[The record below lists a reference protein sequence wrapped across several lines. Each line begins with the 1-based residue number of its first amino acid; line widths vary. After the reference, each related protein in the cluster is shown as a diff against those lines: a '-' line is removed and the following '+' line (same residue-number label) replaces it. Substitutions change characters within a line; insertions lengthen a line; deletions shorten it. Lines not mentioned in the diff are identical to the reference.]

1 MNPAASDPAAD
12 DLAPLLRDA
21 FAAAPPPGL
30 RDAVFAATAR
40 RLATRRLLRRAGVA
54 VLFAVGFGLGF
65 AAAAVR
71 PPAAA
76 SRPSG
81 DSAEAAAPASRDV
94 DAAAAEGAAGSD
106 AARVPTAPVGV
117 RVVNVDLP
125 PLDLATASP
134 RALESRARAVR
145 AEERAALLRAAG
157 DAWLRRDD
165 PAAAIR
171 CYREHLALADEAAR
185 RIDPVADT
193 WLLSELKAKT
203 L

>member
-1 MNPAASDPAAD
+1 MNPAAPDSAAD

-21 FAAAPPPGL
+21 FAVAPPPAL
-30 RDAVFAATAR
+30 REAVFAATAR

-65 AAAAVR
+65 AAAEVR
-71 PPAAA
+71 KPAAA
-76 SRPSG
+76 SRPTSDAAR
-81 DSAEAAAPASRDV
+81 DSESAPASRDADV
-94 DAAAAEGAAGSD
+94 AAAAGSD

-117 RVVNVDLP
+117 RVVKVELP
-125 PLDLATASP
+125 PLDLAAASP
-134 RALESRARAVR
+134 RALEARARVVR

-171 CYREHLALADEAAR
+171 CYREHLALVDEAAR